1 MAKSGPAELEPVGSA
16 GRMQKVGSDD
26 PTAAVLRPAAKG
38 ESTSDRRRWP
48 EPYRSNVS
56 GRRRQRA
63 GGRPAL
69 ICLVSSHSRWLGARI
84 YPARLIR
91 RGRCGAGCLRERCR
105 VVKAGKIRR
114 RPSHRNES
122 RCGCSAASALR
133 SPRRRGEE
141 RSVRLERSVAAGHGW
156 PTTAPDRADR
166 SAWPI
171 HQYSWNEVAVR
182 SGCGELIRS
191 TRRPGC
197 IDVEGNEPTPLLVV
211 HPYRR

>member
-1 MAKSGPAELEPVGSA
+1 MARTVPIERQRPPATA
-16 GRMQKVGSDD
+16 GR
-26 PTAAVLRPAAKG
+26 
-38 ESTSDRRRWP
+38 
-48 EPYRSNVS
+48 
-56 GRRRQRA
+56 
-63 GGRPAL
+63 GRPGW
-69 ICLVSSHSRWLGARI
+69 ICLMSSHSRWLGARI
-84 YPARLIR
+84 YPARLIQGGAVW
-91 RGRCGAGCLRERCR
+91 GRLPQEEVSGREGQEDPAPT
-105 VVKAGKIRR
+105 V
-114 RPSHRNES
+114 PSKRES
-122 RCGCSAASALR
+122 RCGCAVTSALW
-133 SPRRRGEE
+133 SLRRRGSE

-171 HQYSWNEVAVR
+171 RQCSWNEAAVR